1 MYVQHAGTS
10 YVVTLSN
17 PPIGKF
23 MDCLVSI

>member
-17 PPIGKF
+17 PPIDKF